1 MRYAPGGEVSMSLAI
16 DMSEHF
22 EIAPA
27 DGYAGD
33 VSPATAWRMLGE
45 ISNAHLIDVRTTAEW
60 AYVGSPDMRTIGK
73 TPVAIEWQM
82 FPSMQINPDFVAG
95 LAEKLGGDREVPL
108 LMLCR
113 SGVRSAAAAKAM
125 TAAGYRRCFNVA
137 GGFEGNLDASGHR
150 GRVAG
155 WKADGLPWSQK

>member
-1 MRYAPGGEVSMSLAI
+1 MSLAI
-16 DMSEHF
+16 DTSEHY

-33 VSPATAWRMLGE
+33 VSPATAWQMLE
-45 ISNAHLIDVRTTAEW
+45 KIPDALLIDVRTTAEW
-60 AYVGSPDMRTIGK
+60 AYVGSPDLRAVGK
-73 TPVAIEWQM
+73 TLLAVEWQM
-82 FPSMQINPDFVAG
+82 FPSMQINPDFVA
-95 LAEKLGGDREVPL
+95 KLDENISARRDVPL

-125 TAAGYRRCFNVA
+125 TAAGCRQCFNVA

-150 GRVAG
+150 GRVSG